1 MQDTQQN
8 GQQQGEV
15 QSVQSQRKATLR
27 RSEKKTLAMKVFGL
41 ILKYKES
48 ALFQWVNRN
57 YVLSLVI
64 VTVWGMLIVGIF
76 LFMVIYNIVKNSPH

>member
-1 MQDTQQN
+1 MQDTQQDSQK
-8 GQQQGEV
+8 QQDAQDV
-15 QSVQSQRKATLR
+15 QTQRRAALRKA
-27 RSEKKTLAMKVFGL
+27 EKQTFAMKVFGL

-76 LFMVIYNIVKNSPH
+76 LFMVIYNIMRHSPQ